1 MYSYPQKLVFL
12 LVRCL
17 LFGLVGGA
25 LFTVISGSSLGLLPY
40 IVAMGAGA
48 GWSLT
53 SPLGMIAL
61 GENGVIFTAFFFA
74 VRVGVALIIGWA
86 VLTPYTVYLV
96 IQAFRNGR
104 C

>member
-1 MYSYPQKLVFL
+1 MYSYPQKFVFL

-25 LFTVISGSSLGLLPY
+25 LFTVISGFSLGLLPY

-86 VLTPYTVYLV
+86 VLIPYAVYLAV
-96 IQAFRNGR
+96 QTVRN
-104 C
+104 